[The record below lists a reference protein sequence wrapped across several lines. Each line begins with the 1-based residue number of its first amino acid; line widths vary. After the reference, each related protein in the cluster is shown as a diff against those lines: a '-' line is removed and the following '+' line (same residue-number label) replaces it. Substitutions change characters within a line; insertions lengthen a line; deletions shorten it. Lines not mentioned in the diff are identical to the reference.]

1 MGNILLKGASADQ
14 MGQVVTVGNK
24 DYICA
29 YTAIT
34 TLAIGKPVMIAHG
47 KVATYGYTPVAV
59 APATVAGNA
68 DANVIGICTTTIAA
82 AGFYW
87 FQIRGLCSAYVLGA
101 AGIVPGN
108 TLKVSAAGTSFI
120 SDATVLTTAT
130 SAIAQVTYTTT
141 TEALKSVYLTG
152 KGMVI

>member
-1 MGNILLKGASADQ
+1 MGNILTKGASVDQ
-14 MGQVVTVGNK
+14 MGQIVKVGNK

-34 TLAIGKPVMIAHG
+34 TLAIGKPVMIAFG
-47 KVATYGYTPVAV
+47 KVATYGYCPVAV
-59 APATVAGNA
+59 APASVAGGA
-68 DANVIGICTTTIAA
+68 HMNVIGICTTTIAA

-108 TLKVSAAGTSFI
+108 LLKVTAAGTAFI
-120 SDATVLTTAT
+120 SDATVLTTAS
-130 SAIAQVTYTTT
+130 SAVAQVTYTTT

-152 KGMVI
+152 QGMTI